1 MSHEWRLAQARPL
14 PAEQGWDAL
23 RVVAFELRF
32 PPDAPP
38 GGQITVQRLRGGK
51 ASGPPETLAL
61 AADEMP
67 GVEDLAHR
75 IGEWAG
81 TLLAKHGL
89 LEGTKLAAPPAPP
102 TVRPEPAL
110 GTLR

>member
-1 MSHEWRLAQARPL
+1 MSHEWRLSQARPL
-14 PAEQGWDAL
+14 PGEGGWDAL

-67 GVEDLAHR
+67 GVEDLEHR
-75 IGEWAG
+75 IGDWAG
-81 TLLAKHGL
+81 ALLAKHGL
-89 LEGTKLAAPPAPP
+89 LEGTQPAPTPAPP
-102 TVRPEPAL
+102 TVRPEPPL
-110 GTLR
+110 GVLR